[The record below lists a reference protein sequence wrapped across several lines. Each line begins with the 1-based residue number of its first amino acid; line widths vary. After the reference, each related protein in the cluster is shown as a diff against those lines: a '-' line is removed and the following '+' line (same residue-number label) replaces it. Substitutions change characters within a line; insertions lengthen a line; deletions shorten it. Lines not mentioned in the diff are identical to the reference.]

1 MNQREAEDVI
11 AEVLHQVAPNIDL
24 QAVDRGQDLRRSL
37 DLDSVDFLT
46 VLQRLAERT
55 GVDIPEGSYEQV
67 STLEGM
73 VEYLIDRAP
82 G

>member
-67 STLEGM
+67 ATLEDM
-73 VEYLIDRAP
+73 VEYLVDRTP

>member
-1 MNQREAEDVI
+1 MNARQAEEVV
-11 AEVLHQVAPNIDL
+11 AEILQQVAPNADL
-24 QAVDRGQDLRRSL
+24 GHVDRNQDMRRAL

-55 GVDIPEGSYEQV
+55 GIEVPEACYAQV
-67 STLEGM
+67 ASLGGM
-73 VEYLIDRAP
+73 VDYLVSKAP

>member
-24 QAVDRGQDLRRSL
+24 HAVDRGRDLRRSL

-67 STLEGM
+67 ATLEGM
-73 VEYLIDRAP
+73 VEYLVDRTP

>member
-24 QAVDRGQDLRRSL
+24 QAVDRGRDLRRSL

-67 STLEGM
+67 ATLEGM
-73 VEYLIDRAP
+73 VEYLVDRTP